1 MFVSSKKYN
10 RDIAKLKTELGD
22 LRSVVVEIVGGKTYT
37 KAVEKLQKKGFLN
50 DEHSLENFPLEF
62 EDLENPV
69 LRDESKTQL
78 PPRSEYNER
87 LEEAIKLFQKKHTR
101 SDVERLLRV
110 SRKTARK
117 YLNIAI
123 SKRKVKKADYD
134 TLNQ

>member
-1 MFVSSKKYN
+1 MFVTKKKYN
-10 RDIAKLKTELGD
+10 KDIAKLRSEVSD
-22 LRSVVVEIVGGKTYT
+22 LRTVFVEVVGGKKYT
-37 KAVEKLQKKGFLN
+37 EAVKKLEEKGFLN
-50 DEHSLENFPLEF
+50 DETSLENFELGY

-69 LRDESKTQL
+69 LRDENTGNL

-87 LEEAIKLFQKKHTR
+87 VEEAIKLFQKKHTR

-123 SKRKVKKADYD
+123 NKRKVKKADYD